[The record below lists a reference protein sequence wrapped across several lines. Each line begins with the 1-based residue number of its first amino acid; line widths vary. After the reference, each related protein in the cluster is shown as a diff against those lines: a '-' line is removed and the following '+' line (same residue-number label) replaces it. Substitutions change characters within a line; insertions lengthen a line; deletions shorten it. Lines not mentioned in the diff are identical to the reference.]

1 MGRPNAALCI
11 VVGFEICPV
20 GTGSE
25 GEGEGEGDRIKTVS
39 RAVQSMSRELRCSI
53 REDFVSARITRSRVQ
68 GRACSSGLVVML
80 KQ

>member
-53 REDFVSARITRSRVQ
+53 REEFVSARITRSRVQ